1 MQISGNNLLVAS
13 QQMRPPQAA
22 KPPVAQPKAPDMA
35 RQSAPPALPQ
45 RLGAQLDISV

>member
-13 QQMRPPQAA
+13 QRLRPPQPA
-22 KPPVAQPKAPDMA
+22 KPPVAQPKAPDVA
-35 RQSAPPALPQ
+35 PQSTPTALPQ